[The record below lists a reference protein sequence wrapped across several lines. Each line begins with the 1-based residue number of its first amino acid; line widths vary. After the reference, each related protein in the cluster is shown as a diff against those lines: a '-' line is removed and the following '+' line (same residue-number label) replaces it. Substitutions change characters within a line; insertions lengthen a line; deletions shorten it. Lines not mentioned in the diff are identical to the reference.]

1 MKRTTAAT
9 SMHHV
14 LNSDRIGKLLFQL
27 SMPVFMGM
35 FVQTMYNVMNTIF
48 VGHNVGP
55 LGIAGLSIVFPLQM
69 LGMGMGQMVGIGGM
83 SLISRYIGAQRHG
96 DAEKALG
103 NGISLGLVVSA
114 LVMLLVLP
122 LVTYW
127 LRLIGASDEV
137 MPFAKPYLTIVM
149 LALPFQILG
158 MTLLNFS
165 RAEGNARVG
174 MVAMIIGALTN
185 ITFDT
190 LFIAVLKYGVT
201 GAAWATFISQLTAFV
216 YLAVFYLNGNSFLKV
231 RIANLKLKWAII
243 RPMFSIGIGAFVQT
257 VSGSISAIIL
267 IGGVVHYGGDYA
279 LSAFGIIQRIFMF
292 AFMPSMVIA
301 QGAQP
306 ILGYNYGAHRYHLAW
321 KVVVMAL
328 LTATAI
334 GTTVFL
340 LFYFIPAPLIRIFT
354 NDSDLVAIAVDA
366 AHIMFLGM
374 PLLGIVNVGI
384 MVFQAIGKA
393 VPAFIAAIARQLFF
407 LIPIVLI
414 APRYFGLN
422 GVWAGFP
429 GSDLLTTLLVVSLVI
444 PVLRSFRRMSANEQ
458 KAKVD
463 GPDATPQPATV
474 PAGE

>member
-1 MKRTTAAT
+1 
-9 SMHHV
+9 
-14 LNSDRIGKLLFQL
+14 
-27 SMPVFMGM
+27 
-35 FVQTMYNVMNTIF
+35 MNTIF

-83 SLISRYIGAQRHG
+83 SLISRYIGAGKPQE
-96 DAEKALG
+96 AEKALG
-103 NGISLGLVVSA
+103 NGITLGLAVA
-114 LVMLLVLP
+114 GLVMLIVLP

-127 LRLIGASDEV
+127 LRLIGADDAV
-137 MPFAKPYLTIVM
+137 MPYARPYLSIVM

-158 MTLLNFS
+158 MTLLNYS

-174 MVAMIIGALTN
+174 MIAMILGAVTN
-185 ITFDT
+185 IIFDA
-190 LFIAVLKYGVT
+190 LFIAVLKYGVV
-201 GAAWATFISQLTAFV
+201 GAAWATFISQTSSVIFLSL
-216 YLAVFYLNGNSFLKV
+216 YYLNGNSFLKLHF
-231 RIANLKLKWAII
+231 ANLRLKWAII

-306 ILGYNYGAHRYHLAW
+306 ILGYNYGAHRYNLAW

-328 LTATAI
+328 LTSTGI
-334 GTTVFL
+334 GIAVFL
-340 LFYFIPAPLIRIFT
+340 LLYFIPAPVIRIFT
-354 NDSDLVAIAVDA
+354 NDSDLVSIAVDA
-366 AHIMFLGM
+366 AHIMFFGM
-374 PLLGIVNVGI
+374 PLLGIINVGI
-384 MVFQAIGKA
+384 MVFQAIGRA

-414 APRYFGLN
+414 APRYFGLD

-429 GSDLLTTLLVVSLVI
+429 GSDVLTALLVISLVI
-444 PVLRSFRRMSANEQ
+444 PTLRSFRRLAIQERGQ
-458 KAKVD
+458 AGTPETK
-463 GPDATPQPATV
+463 PQPVTV
-474 PAGE
+474 PTGE

>member
-1 MKRTTAAT
+1 MKRTATAT
-9 SMHHV
+9 SMHHA

-27 SMPVFMGM
+27 SMPVFLGM

-55 LGIAGLSIVFPLQM
+55 LGIAGLSIVFPIQM

-83 SLISRYIGAQRHG
+83 SLISRYIGARRPE

-103 NGISLGLVVSA
+103 NGITLGLAISGI
-114 LVMLLVLP
+114 VMLLVLP
-122 LVTYW
+122 LVTHW

-137 MPFAKPYLTIVM
+137 LPYARPYLIINM

-158 MTLLNFS
+158 MTFLNYS

-174 MVAMIIGALTN
+174 MVAMIIGAITN
-185 ITFDT
+185 IIFDAI
-190 LFIAVLKYGVT
+190 FIAWLKHGVT
-201 GAAWATFISQLTAFV
+201 GAAWATFISQATALS
-216 YLAVFYLNGNSFLKV
+216 YLALFYLNGNSFLKV
-231 RIANLKLKWAII
+231 RIANLRLKWSII

-306 ILGYNYGAHRYHLAW
+306 ILGYNYGAGRYNLAW

-328 LTATAI
+328 LSSTAI
-334 GTTVFL
+334 GTLVFL
-340 LFYFIPAPLIRIFT
+340 IFYFNPAPFIRVFT
-354 NDSDLVAIAVDA
+354 NDSELVGVAVDA
-366 AHIMFLGM
+366 ARIMFFGM
-374 PLLGIVNVGI
+374 PLLGIVNGGI
-384 MVFQAIGKA
+384 MVFQAIGRA

-414 APRYFGLN
+414 APRFFGLD
-422 GVWAGFP
+422 GVWMGFP
-429 GSDLLTTLLVVSLVI
+429 GSDVLTTILVISLVV
-444 PVLRSFRRMSANEQ
+444 PTLRSFRRLAAREH
-458 KAKVD
+458 AKTD
-463 GPDATPQPATV
+463 TTEPGPQPVTV
-474 PAGE
+474 PTGE